1 MLNSAVESVDSA
13 GLPQHSVSGN
23 EGKLLHLLARLQ
35 RARTILEIGTLGAY
49 STIWLA
55 RSLPNDGQL
64 ITVEVNL
71 DHAEVARANIERAGL
86 AELVEL
92 REGHGLEI
100 LEQLSNEKKGP
111 FDLIFIDADK
121 RNNPQYFEWSLRL
134 SRQNTLI
141 IVDNVVRG
149 GDVIDPQSN
158 DASIRGVRELFEKLS
173 SDSRVSATAIQTVG
187 SKGHDGFILAIVNDE

>member
-1 MLNSAVESVDSA
+1 LLNSAVESVDSA

>member
-13 GLPQHSVSGN
+13 GFPQHSVSGN
-23 EGKLLHLLARLQ
+23 EGKQLHLLARLQ

-64 ITVEVNL
+64 ITVEANL

-100 LEQLSNEKKGP
+100 LERLSNEKKGP

>member
-1 MLNSAVESVDSA
+1 MLNLAVESVDSA